1 MLSQG
6 SGTSGTYMVEG
17 GRVRAGRGHGDLHLE
32 GWVEGVVGRAAFVT
46 LLPAASCQVLLWHGL
61 VLTLIHIAQQGVL
74 YESRGG
80 QQLDHFV

>member
-1 MLSQG
+1 MSQG
-6 SGTSGTYMVEG
+6 PGTNGTYMVEG
-17 GRVRAGRGHGDLHLE
+17 GGFRAGRGDFHLE
-32 GWVEGVVGRAAFVT
+32 GWKEGVVGGASLVT